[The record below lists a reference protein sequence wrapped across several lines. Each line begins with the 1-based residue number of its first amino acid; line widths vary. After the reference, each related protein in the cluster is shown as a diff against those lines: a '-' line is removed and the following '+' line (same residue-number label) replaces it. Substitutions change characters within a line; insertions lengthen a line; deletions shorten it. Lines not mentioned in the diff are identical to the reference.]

1 MNLIDNA
8 ESQSAACTALDAFL
22 EVLGSKIAQ
31 YITLIMERLSGLLET
46 APLHTKA
53 LVTGAIG
60 SAAHASGPDFKP
72 YFAPTLARLRPFFTL
87 TAEGEEQE
95 LRGIA
100 MDALGTMAE
109 AIGKDDFRPFLS
121 DAMTMALSGA
131 NLGSARLKECSFLLY
146 GVLARLFEGE
156 FAVYLPTIV
165 PALIESC
172 QQVESGEDTTGFSN
186 SISAFVIPR
195 LYRSD
200 AHSFYFQLTL

>member
-1 MNLIDNA
+1 MNLIDNT
-8 ESQSAACTALDAFL
+8 ESQSSACTALDAFL
-22 EVLGSKIAQ
+22 EVLGPKIAQ

-72 YFAPTLARLRPFFTL
+72 YFAPTLARLRPFFAL

-109 AIGKDDFRPFLS
+109 AIGKDDFRPFLG

-146 GVLARLFEGE
+146 GVLARLFEAE
-156 FAVYLPTIV
+156 FAVYLPTVV

-172 QQVESGEDTTGFSN
+172 QQIESGEDTTNFSTT
-186 SISAFVIPR
+186 ISAFVI
-195 LYRSD
+195 
-200 AHSFYFQLTL
+200 